1 MEKIKKFARDNWT
14 RMLMLLLISASA
26 VCIMLDIVKYFN
38 ISKSYSPYIVIIP
51 LGLGICMKIFYARKE
66 KMGQIENIV
75 FVLCM
80 AIVEY
85 FFLIMK
91 NKVDVVFQVK
101 ILIYILTSGSVLLFF
116 VRKEISMSD
125 KHEVNE
131 EQKSDKKIFSLYYIN
146 TDKVYEI
153 AMLLN
158 NKIITGGTR
167 ENETESSVDIKT
179 SLGINSNLSYLEAI
193 KATEF
198 QRKAMSWMY
207 RGKEIFK
214 PLNTGWIDENVA
226 CVREWV
232 ANIFFYRKGDT
243 TIMVDA
249 GYNYDR
255 LAEKMGWLG
264 IDPKSIHHILITH
277 QDTDHVGAVEAD
289 SPGLFRNAKLYIG
302 EIENRYLTGE
312 VRRKV
317 IYHLYKLPQVTIN
330 NEKVLLHD
338 GRVLDIDGI
347 KIECFLVPGHTWGHM
362 VYLVDGKYLFTGD
375 ILWFGADGGYS
386 FISSLA
392 EDNKLAVKSLALL
405 EKKLRKRGLHPLFIT
420 GHTGWTDNMEFAFAH
435 KNELCSPFK
444 KRAHDPNALYDAYD
458 ESDDTEENAK
468 SGFLKGV
475 GR

>member
-1 MEKIKKFARDNWT
+1 MTTEGDVMEKIKKFARDNWT

-193 KATEF
+193 KGELGLSKEVHDGMKSKVLENFDVKTTKSNMLARIISKAKDYDDASKVGDLVCLRNVTLSLMNEEDSYEVTKMILNGAF
-198 QRKAMSWMY
+198 KDTKISSNSDDMQIELDLSAMINSVLKDCAYELECKNQETKFLITVPMTFENDFENSYNIYDLQAGSVTVIGINRGVRKHKRRKSLQ
-207 RGKEIFK
+207 EIFS
-214 PLNTGWIDENVA
+214 
-226 CVREWV
+226 
-232 ANIFFYRKGDT
+232 
-243 TIMVDA
+243 
-249 GYNYDR
+249 
-255 LAEKMGWLG
+255 EKDGPMG
-264 IDPKSIHHILITH
+264 
-277 QDTDHVGAVEAD
+277 
-289 SPGLFRNAKLYIG
+289 N
-302 EIENRYLTGE
+302 
-312 VRRKV
+312 
-317 IYHLYKLPQVTIN
+317 
-330 NEKVLLHD
+330 
-338 GRVLDIDGI
+338 
-347 KIECFLVPGHTWGHM
+347 
-362 VYLVDGKYLFTGD
+362 GKYENQGLQ
-375 ILWFGADGGYS
+375 LE
-386 FISSLA
+386 SSTEEKDCNIIPPKND
-392 EDNKLAVKSLALL
+392 ED
-405 EKKLRKRGLHPLFIT
+405 
-420 GHTGWTDNMEFAFAH
+420 
-435 KNELCSPFK
+435 
-444 KRAHDPNALYDAYD
+444 D
-458 ESDDTEENAK
+458 ESETVIDVIAIIQEIN
-468 SGFLKGV
+468 SNI
-475 GR
+475 

>member
-1 MEKIKKFARDNWT
+1 MTTEGDVMEKIKKFARDNWT

-26 VCIMLDIVKYFN
+26 VCIMFDIVKYFN

-193 KATEF
+193 KGELGLSKEVHDGMKSKVLENFDVKTTKSNMLARIISKAKDYDDASKVGDLVCLRNVTLSLMNEEDSYAVTKMILNGAF
-198 QRKAMSWMY
+198 KDTKISSNSDDMQIELDLSAMINSVLKDCAYELECKNQETKFLITVPMTFENDFENSYNIYDLQAGSVTVIGINRGVRKHKRRKSLQ
-207 RGKEIFK
+207 EIFS
-214 PLNTGWIDENVA
+214 
-226 CVREWV
+226 
-232 ANIFFYRKGDT
+232 
-243 TIMVDA
+243 
-249 GYNYDR
+249 
-255 LAEKMGWLG
+255 EKDGPMG
-264 IDPKSIHHILITH
+264 
-277 QDTDHVGAVEAD
+277 
-289 SPGLFRNAKLYIG
+289 N
-302 EIENRYLTGE
+302 
-312 VRRKV
+312 
-317 IYHLYKLPQVTIN
+317 
-330 NEKVLLHD
+330 
-338 GRVLDIDGI
+338 
-347 KIECFLVPGHTWGHM
+347 
-362 VYLVDGKYLFTGD
+362 GKYENQGLQ
-375 ILWFGADGGYS
+375 LE
-386 FISSLA
+386 SSTEEKDCNIIPPKND
-392 EDNKLAVKSLALL
+392 ED
-405 EKKLRKRGLHPLFIT
+405 
-420 GHTGWTDNMEFAFAH
+420 
-435 KNELCSPFK
+435 
-444 KRAHDPNALYDAYD
+444 D
-458 ESDDTEENAK
+458 ESETVIDVIAIIQEIN
-468 SGFLKGV
+468 SNI
-475 GR
+475 

>member
-1 MEKIKKFARDNWT
+1 MTTEGDVMEKIKKFARDNWT

-193 KATEF
+193 KGELGLSKEVHDGMKSKVLENFDVKTTKSNMLARIISKAKDYDDASKVGDLVCLRNVTLSLMNEEDSYAVTKMILNGAF
-198 QRKAMSWMY
+198 KDTKISSNSDDMQIELDLSAMINSVLKDCAYELECKNQETKFLITVPMTFENDFENSYNIYDLQAGSVTVIGINRGVRKHKRRKSLQ
-207 RGKEIFK
+207 EIFS
-214 PLNTGWIDENVA
+214 
-226 CVREWV
+226 
-232 ANIFFYRKGDT
+232 
-243 TIMVDA
+243 
-249 GYNYDR
+249 
-255 LAEKMGWLG
+255 EKDGPMG
-264 IDPKSIHHILITH
+264 
-277 QDTDHVGAVEAD
+277 
-289 SPGLFRNAKLYIG
+289 N
-302 EIENRYLTGE
+302 
-312 VRRKV
+312 
-317 IYHLYKLPQVTIN
+317 
-330 NEKVLLHD
+330 
-338 GRVLDIDGI
+338 
-347 KIECFLVPGHTWGHM
+347 
-362 VYLVDGKYLFTGD
+362 GKYENQGLQ
-375 ILWFGADGGYS
+375 LE
-386 FISSLA
+386 SLTEEKDCNIIPPKND
-392 EDNKLAVKSLALL
+392 ED
-405 EKKLRKRGLHPLFIT
+405 
-420 GHTGWTDNMEFAFAH
+420 
-435 KNELCSPFK
+435 
-444 KRAHDPNALYDAYD
+444 D
-458 ESDDTEENAK
+458 ESETVIDVIAIIQEIN
-468 SGFLKGV
+468 SNI
-475 GR
+475 

>member
-1 MEKIKKFARDNWT
+1 MTTEGDVMEKIKKFARDNWT

-125 KHEVNE
+125 KHEVNK

-193 KATEF
+193 KGELGLSKEVHDGMKSKVLENFDVKTTKSNMLARIISKAKDYDDASKVGDLVCLRNVTLSLMNEEDSYAVTKMILNGAF
-198 QRKAMSWMY
+198 KDTKISSNSDDMQIELDLSAMINSVLKDCAYELECKNQETKFLITVPMTFENDFENSYNIYDLQAGSVTVIGINRGVRKHKRRKSLQ
-207 RGKEIFK
+207 EIFS
-214 PLNTGWIDENVA
+214 
-226 CVREWV
+226 
-232 ANIFFYRKGDT
+232 
-243 TIMVDA
+243 
-249 GYNYDR
+249 
-255 LAEKMGWLG
+255 EKDGPMG
-264 IDPKSIHHILITH
+264 
-277 QDTDHVGAVEAD
+277 
-289 SPGLFRNAKLYIG
+289 N
-302 EIENRYLTGE
+302 
-312 VRRKV
+312 
-317 IYHLYKLPQVTIN
+317 
-330 NEKVLLHD
+330 
-338 GRVLDIDGI
+338 
-347 KIECFLVPGHTWGHM
+347 
-362 VYLVDGKYLFTGD
+362 GKYENQGLQ
-375 ILWFGADGGYS
+375 LE
-386 FISSLA
+386 SSTEEKDCNIIPPKND
-392 EDNKLAVKSLALL
+392 ED
-405 EKKLRKRGLHPLFIT
+405 
-420 GHTGWTDNMEFAFAH
+420 
-435 KNELCSPFK
+435 
-444 KRAHDPNALYDAYD
+444 D
-458 ESDDTEENAK
+458 ESETVIDVIAIIQEIN
-468 SGFLKGV
+468 SNI
-475 GR
+475 

>member
-1 MEKIKKFARDNWT
+1 MTTEGDVMEKIKKFARDNWT
-14 RMLMLLLISASA
+14 RMLMMLLISASA

-91 NKVDVVFQVK
+91 NKVDVAFQVK
-101 ILIYILTSGSVLLFF
+101 TLIYLLTSGSVLLFF

-193 KATEF
+193 KGELGLSKEVHDGMKSKVLENFDVKTTKSNMLARIISKAKDYDDASKVGDLVCLRNVTLSLMNEEDSYAVTKMILNGAF
-198 QRKAMSWMY
+198 KDTKISSNSDDMQIELDLSAMINSVLKDCAYELECKNQETKFLITVPMTFENDFENSYNIYDLQAGSVTVIGINRGVRKHKRRKSLQ
-207 RGKEIFK
+207 EIFS
-214 PLNTGWIDENVA
+214 
-226 CVREWV
+226 
-232 ANIFFYRKGDT
+232 
-243 TIMVDA
+243 
-249 GYNYDR
+249 
-255 LAEKMGWLG
+255 EKDGPMG
-264 IDPKSIHHILITH
+264 
-277 QDTDHVGAVEAD
+277 
-289 SPGLFRNAKLYIG
+289 N
-302 EIENRYLTGE
+302 
-312 VRRKV
+312 
-317 IYHLYKLPQVTIN
+317 
-330 NEKVLLHD
+330 
-338 GRVLDIDGI
+338 
-347 KIECFLVPGHTWGHM
+347 
-362 VYLVDGKYLFTGD
+362 GKYENQGLQ
-375 ILWFGADGGYS
+375 LE
-386 FISSLA
+386 SSTEEKDCNIIPPKND
-392 EDNKLAVKSLALL
+392 ED
-405 EKKLRKRGLHPLFIT
+405 
-420 GHTGWTDNMEFAFAH
+420 
-435 KNELCSPFK
+435 
-444 KRAHDPNALYDAYD
+444 D
-458 ESDDTEENAK
+458 ESETVIDVIAIIQEIN
-468 SGFLKGV
+468 SNI
-475 GR
+475 